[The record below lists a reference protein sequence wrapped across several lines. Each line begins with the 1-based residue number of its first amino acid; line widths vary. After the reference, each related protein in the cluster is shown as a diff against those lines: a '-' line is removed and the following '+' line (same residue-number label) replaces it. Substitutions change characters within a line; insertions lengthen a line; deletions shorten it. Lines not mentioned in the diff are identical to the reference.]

1 MLRPRTVTFLKH
13 PFSIFHSDVFF
24 VISFQKCPA
33 VNMLSPVR
41 FDLATSEL
49 SVQYSTDQ
57 IIKLTLVN
65 APTTLWIWMISLE
78 SVGYNYT
85 GILKFTDLKVVSE

>member
-1 MLRPRTVTFLKH
+1 MLRPRTMTFLKH
-13 PFSIFHSDVFF
+13 PYSIFHSDVPF

-41 FDLATSEL
+41 FDLVTFEL

-57 IIKLTLVN
+57 IIKLTLIY
-65 APTTLWIWMISLE
+65 APTALWI
-78 SVGYNYT
+78 G
-85 GILKFTDLKVVSE
+85 